1 MKKKSIYWICLL
13 FCAGGTLLF
22 GGLFF
27 QQWTEYRAGELA
39 YDRLE
44 ESVVSSPS
52 QDLAQSSSSP
62 QQPQPELPEVDFDTL
77 SSINSDIVGWLYC
90 PDTAISYPVPQGE
103 DNSYYLKH
111 LFDGTRNSAGSLFLD
126 SRCQGLEGKNS
137 IIYGHYMKNGTLF
150 ATLSEYQEQA
160 YYEAHPELYLIT
172 PEETLTIRLFSAY
185 IAGPDSNAWQLEFS
199 TQEEYGAWL
208 EELLA
213 QSCFTSEVIPQPT
226 DQVVTLS
233 TCNYTFSG
241 ARFVCHG
248 LVCAN

>member
-27 QQWTEYRAGELA
+27 KQWMEYRTGELA

-52 QDLAQSSSSP
+52 QDSAQSSIFP

-150 ATLSEYQEQA
+150 ATLKKRQM
-160 YYEAHPELYLIT
+160 PWTKLI
-172 PEETLTIRLFSAY
+172 
-185 IAGPDSNAWQLEFS
+185 
-199 TQEEYGAWL
+199 
-208 EELLA
+208 
-213 QSCFTSEVIPQPT
+213 
-226 DQVVTLS
+226 
-233 TCNYTFSG
+233 
-241 ARFVCHG
+241 
-248 LVCAN
+248 